1 MTTSTRSSECNAP
14 ATRLLMALELGR
26 RQWTIGFTTTPG
38 GPVRQRTL
46 RADDW
51 RRLPDEIAAAKQRLG
66 LAPDAPV
73 ESCYEAGPDG
83 FWVHRYLT
91 HIGVSNR
98 VVDSS
103 SIEVNRRARRAK
115 TDGLDVRKLG
125 TMLFRYLQ
133 GEPDV
138 WHVVRVPTEAD
149 EDRRQPQRELRA
161 LKRDRTRVTNR
172 IGGLLATQGIT
183 VPVRA
188 DFGDRLAQ
196 LRTWRGEVMPEGL
209 RARLTREWEKVAA
222 LTAQIHVVQRARRA
236 RLQQPAPDETAAV
249 AMVRQLLTLRGIGE
263 HGAWLLV
270 MELFVWREIRNRRQ
284 LGGLTGLTGTPY
296 RSGTLDQEQGISR
309 AGNAQIRAIAIELA
323 WCWLQYQPQSAL
335 AQWYQQRYATGGPRA
350 HKIGIVAVA
359 RRLLIALWRYVDAGV
374 VPEGALF
381 KPRADRPGLRRDTA
395 A

>member
-1 MTTSTRSSECNAP
+1 
-14 ATRLLMALELGR
+14 MALELGR

-38 GPVRQRTL
+38 GPVRQRML

-51 RRLPDEIAAAKQRLG
+51 RRLPEEIAAAKMRFG
-66 LAPDAPV
+66 LAPDAAV

-91 HIGVSNR
+91 AIGVSNR

-115 TDGLDVRKLG
+115 TDHLDVRKLG
-125 TMLFRYLQ
+125 TMLFRHIQ
-133 GEPDV
+133 GERDV
-138 WHVVRVPTEAD
+138 WRVVRVPSVAD
-149 EDRRQPQRELRA
+149 EDRRQPQRELRT

-183 VPVRA
+183 LRVRA
-188 DFGDRLAQ
+188 DFGDQLAQVRTWQGEELPAALRTRLA
-196 LRTWRGEVMPEGL
+196 
-209 RARLTREWEKVAA
+209 REWAKVEV
-222 LTAQIHVVQRARRA
+222 LTTQIHAVQRVRWA
-236 RLQQPAPDETAAV
+236 RLQQPPPDDAAAV

-270 MELFVWREIRNRRQ
+270 MELFAWRQIRNRRQ
-284 LGGLTGLTGTPY
+284 LGGLTGLTGTPW
-296 RSGTLDQEQGISR
+296 RSGTLAREQGISK

-323 WCWLQYQPQSAL
+323 WCWLRFQPESAL
-335 AQWYQQRYATGGPRA
+335 AQWYQQRFAGGGPRA
-350 HKIGIVAVA
+350 RKIGIVAVA
-359 RRLLIALWRYVDAGV
+359 RRLLIALWRYLDAGV
-374 VPEGALF
+374 VPDGAVC
-381 KPRADRPGLRRDTA
+381 KPGIVRRGARTATA